1 MDNLQ
6 RTPGWRLRGLA
17 CVGAGAL
24 LLGGCGSKSDYKN
37 NPRPPAPINVTALI
51 SPKSVSVSPARF
63 GAGPIVVIVA
73 NQSDASQEV
82 TFQNSSGAGAK
93 PSKSDVSQ
101 STLINP
107 GDTGTLK
114 LNVTQGAYQV
124 KVGNQDIRPAT
135 VTVGPRR
142 ASAQNQLL
150 EP

>member
-6 RTPGWRLRGLA
+6 RTLGWRLRGLA
-17 CVGAGAL
+17 CVAAGAL
-24 LLGGCGSKSDYKN
+24 LLAGCGSKSDYKN

-51 SPKSVSVSPARF
+51 SSKSVSVSPARF

-82 TFQNSSGAGAK
+82 TFQNSGAGAT

-114 LNVTQGAYQV
+114 LDVTQGNYQV

-135 VTVGPRR
+135 VTVGPKRP
-142 ASAQNQLL
+142 SAQNQLL